1 MAEIFPI
8 NREDDGQTQLQEK
21 NGVVSAVP
29 QPTYPAI
36 NIPDVITQ
44 DFFNRPPSADR
55 QRIENDLQ
63 QRRQEYL
70 ASFQQTA
77 REQQLQQES
86 MDLETELSNLRQ
98 SEQKGL
104 LNIEQ
109 QRIAMPLITGQQAAL
124 QRQAQL
130 ERGDVL
136 AQLESKQKALGFE
149 FVKREGVMA
158 KAKAA
163 LGFAETDLER
173 IQKIEENQQKINQS
187 ILDYSLKL
195 SDNAQQVFGAILK
208 QFDGMGWDQLSPE
221 AQAQLAQTA
230 TQAGVPTQVLAEAM
244 NAQKDQKDIE
254 LKKQELEFEK
264 MQGDIKQQQFSQE
277 LAVRKFEEDK
287 RQFGLEYALKQQKTV
302 TQPNIITDS
311 QGNTFEFGTPEYI
324 IERLKQTAG
333 SKARPVASEREHL
346 GKFANVVALT
356 DNLMNSL
363 SKTTNDPIIGYLRS
377 LNPYDFD
384 ARAVNAQVI
393 ALVPSVARGLYG
405 EVGVLTDTDIERYLK
420 TLPNIKST
428 AQQNKF
434 IAMMTLANAKRAYE
448 QTLLN
453 LASSNVNVS
462 GFADSYTNLT
472 NKLSGLE
479 KELSIGDIS
488 VSSEDEAIFDEVVGT
503 KKTGNYFNNLWNALL
518 GR

>member
-21 NGVVSAVP
+21 NGVVSAVS

-149 FVKREGVMA
+149 FAKREGVMA

-230 TQAGVPTQVLAEAM
+230 TRAGVPTQVLAEAM

-287 RQFGLEYALKQQKTV
+287 RQFGVEYALKVESQRLAQNKLTENDDDKPLNILDVQRYNELYPGAGVKAGDSATTANKKV
-302 TQPNIITDS
+302 TNAK
-311 QGNTFEFGTPEYI
+311 TPETDLKNMISLAKDNGNSYDI
-324 IERLKQTAG
+324 IVNEINNDPSIMDKETAIKIAKDIFG
-333 SKARPVASEREHL
+333 IEPVTTKGGLPDL
-346 GKFANVVALT
+346 GK
-356 DNLMNSL
+356 
-363 SKTTNDPIIGYLRS
+363 
-377 LNPYDFD
+377 LNP
-384 ARAVNAQVI
+384 V
-393 ALVPSVARGLYG
+393 
-405 EVGVLTDTDIERYLK
+405 EYL
-420 TLPNIKST
+420 
-428 AQQNKF
+428 
-434 IAMMTLANAKRAYE
+434 
-448 QTLLN
+448 
-453 LASSNVNVS
+453 SN
-462 GFADSYTNLT
+462 
-472 NKLSGLE
+472 
-479 KELSIGDIS
+479 SIYN
-488 VSSEDEAIFDEVVGT
+488 FLF
-503 KKTGNYFNNLWNALL
+503 K
-518 GR
+518 